1 MLCCLVCLFYSDHEF
16 YSTQLSGIVSK
27 CLVQD
32 PRQRAKIVDVFE
44 DVMTLIID
52 HGHLSD
58 SSFKTSAACSPDMSV
73 ACTTSVVPSLEPRSV
88 STVLS
93 SMKAFLSSRQ
103 VTRWS
108 IFKTVNILHWSRD
121 TSKLRPRSLDFRCG
135 SGLVITLLGGNNSTR
150 SAPSSPSTSIDRR
163 GKKLQTVSTNA
174 SKCADYAR
182 VPYLSPSL
190 HCIDYTED
198 LTAVLRARID
208 ASTRIILAAS
218 LATCANTLTQK
229 SVVNS
234 VRDDGVF
241 HVEISCGS
249 QVCFAGGTDTRKH
262 HQLRGIER
270 LILPTP
276 GMGYGDAPD
285 EDAEGN
291 CLDELFSDSTIVK
304 AVERLMQLA
313 QSTLSV
319 SVPPTVLITV
329 VPYATAN
336 SGATPLFDSTLIND
350 PHYIVN
356 STAMP

>member
-1 MLCCLVCLFYSDHEF
+1 M
-16 YSTQLSGIVSK
+16 
-27 CLVQD
+27 VQD

-52 HGHLSD
+52 HGHLADCASTSTPMT
-58 SSFKTSAACSPDMSV
+58 SSACSQDKST
-73 ACTTSVVPSLEPRSV
+73 ACTTGTSNSVVPSLEPRSV

-135 SGLVITLLGGNNSTR
+135 SGLVITLLGSNHSSR
-150 SAPSSPSTSIDRR
+150 IAPTSPSTCIDRR
-163 GKKLQTVSTNA
+163 GKKVQAINSNA

-182 VPYLSPSL
+182 VPYLSPAL

-208 ASTRIILAAS
+208 TSTRTIQAAS
-218 LATCANTLTQK
+218 LATCAKTLTQK

-249 QVCFAGGTDTRKH
+249 QGCFGGGTVARKH

-270 LILPTP
+270 LVLPIP

-285 EDAEGN
+285 EDSEGN
-291 CLDELFSDSTIVK
+291 CLDELFSDTAIVK

-319 SVPPTVLITV
+319 SVPPAVLITV
-329 VPYATAN
+329 VPYATTPT
-336 SGATPLFDSTLIND
+336 GATGTFHVL
-350 PHYIVN
+350 
-356 STAMP
+356 